1 VAFLKRRTSLDSS
14 GGEESGLLEKTDKL
28 EGYGEVGQRDEGVTV
43 RKAGGNLVSIRNG
56 KGGGRKWQKK

>member
-43 RKAGGNLVSIRNG
+43 RKAGGNPC
-56 KGGGRKWQKK
+56 Q